1 MDVLLCDNEG
11 KNVIDYVF
19 CCMWSVNLEVVKL
32 IMLVLKIV
40 ICDVFCI
47 IVVLNIGKDMLKILV
62 DFELL
67 ELFLLNEGWKCWM
80 FVFIIKKKIF
90 MEILIIYSLVKF
102 CKKFKN
108 NFVYIILVIMIN

>member
-1 MDVLLCDNEG
+1 MDVMLCDNEG

-32 IMLVLKIV
+32 LMLVLKIV

-47 IVVLNIGKDMLKILV
+47 IVVLNIGKDMLKILG
-62 DFELL
+62 DCELL

-80 FVFIIKKKIF
+80 FVFIIKKK
-90 MEILIIYSLVKF
+90 EDIYGNL
-102 CKKFKN
+102 
-108 NFVYIILVIMIN
+108 L

>member
-1 MDVLLCDNEG
+1 MDVMLCDNEG

-32 IMLVLKIV
+32 LMLVLKIV

-47 IVVLNIGKDMLKILV
+47 IVVLNIGKDMLKILG

-80 FVFIIKKKIF
+80 FVFIIKKKD
-90 MEILIIYSLVKF
+90 IYGNL
-102 CKKFKN
+102 
-108 NFVYIILVIMIN
+108 L

>member
-1 MDVLLCDNEG
+1 MVYFFDLKWINEIFRFFVCNGVDVMLCDNEG

-32 IMLVLKIV
+32 LMLVLKIV

-47 IVVLNIGKDMLKILV
+47 IVVLNIGEDMLKILG

-67 ELFLLNEGWKCWM
+67 ELFLLNEG
-80 FVFIIKKKIF
+80 
-90 MEILIIYSLVKF
+90 
-102 CKKFKN
+102 
-108 NFVYIILVIMIN
+108 